1 MRATGTRL
9 VAAAALILTASQA
22 VANRVAFEDNK
33 LHFKSCDGK
42 NLVAR
47 WRENN
52 FHVSVPGK
60 MLQPEARELEYL
72 GWDGA
77 CRRLSVDAKG
87 KFLHTGDSSSGA
99 NRLFNYV
106 GWDDTRW
113 SATRAGTGFYHVLV
127 AEKDQAMS
135 PAQMK
140 DAALWLTSNKADSR
154 AASLLAQELISASG
168 N

>member
-1 MRATGTRL
+1 MRATATRL
-9 VAAAALILTASQA
+9 VAAAAFILTASQA
-22 VANRVAFEDNK
+22 DANRVAFEDNK

-47 WRENN
+47 WRDNN

-60 MLQPEARELEYL
+60 TLAPEARELEYL

-77 CRRLSVDAKG
+77 CHRLSVGAKG
-87 KFLHTGDSSSGA
+87 KFLHAGDGGSAA

-113 SATRAGTGFYHVLV
+113 SATRAGTGFYQVLV
-127 AEKDQAMS
+127 SGKDETMS

-140 DAALWLTSNKADSR
+140 DAALWLSSHKTNSR
-154 AASLLAQELISASG
+154 AAARLAAELVSASG
-168 N
+168 D